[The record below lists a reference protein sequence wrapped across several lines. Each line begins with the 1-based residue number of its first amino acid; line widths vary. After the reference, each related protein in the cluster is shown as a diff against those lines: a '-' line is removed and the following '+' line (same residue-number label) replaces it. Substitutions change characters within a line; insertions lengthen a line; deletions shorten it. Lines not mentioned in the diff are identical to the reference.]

1 MKERET
7 KKLKKERERE
17 RERERANRKKNNVG
31 EELKRKDWL
40 SDFLTSL

>member
-7 KKLKKERERE
+7 KKLKKE